1 MFVVNTRRS
10 KMCFNLVV
18 FHRRQRGVSHHR
30 KKVVCWKIGKSRG
43 VHSAR
48 VYLLSFYAFFC
59 WPPTLKRSIKSLR
72 QNMKSRIIQVDC
84 FCKICIVR
92 ERRERKK
99 NFFSAL
105 SSNFW
110 SIFPKKIC
118 WWRTERGIYAL
129 YPASVCG
136 RTKQLQR
143 HCHASLTMAIINIV
157 VFSQRKGEICI
168 KRYSK

>member
-18 FHRRQRGVSHHR
+18 FHRRQRGVSHQK

-99 NFFSAL
+99 LLLCTFLQLLEHISKKRFVGGVRSAGFAPYILRAFAAARSNYNAIVTLPSQWQLLIL
-105 SSNFW
+105 SCFRN
-110 SIFPKKIC
+110 
-118 WWRTERGIYAL
+118 G
-129 YPASVCG
+129 
-136 RTKQLQR
+136 
-143 HCHASLTMAIINIV
+143 
-157 VFSQRKGEICI
+157 KG
-168 KRYSK
+168 KFA